1 MNHLIPALHTLVLES
16 MAEGV
21 SVADERGYI
30 VYTNPA
36 EDRMFGYDPGELIGK
51 HVSTQNAYPDDEN
64 ARRVADAIDCL
75 NAHGSFT
82 GEWRN
87 RRKDGSE
94 FFTRTR
100 ISRIDADGRCYFVCV
115 QEDITDSMRRQE
127 QLTDILETV
136 NESFIAIDR
145 EWRITYAN
153 QRVLNRLGRTREDVI
168 GANIW
173 DVTPLGIGTEF
184 YPQYHRVM
192 HERVSVRFEV
202 TMPYG
207 AHLDVRAYPT
217 RDGLSAHIM
226 DITEAK
232 RAQQTV
238 RELAAVAERQRKQ
251 LQVVF
256 DNLEQGVIV
265 LNQSGRVI
273 QANLAAASLHGFS
286 SAREMLVST
295 AALQEVLAVTTA
307 EGAPLPFERWPV
319 MRALRGER
327 VLNTELHVTRLDS
340 GKSWIASYNACP
352 VRDEQGN
359 VLQVVLTVHDL
370 TDRVRAAERL
380 QLALAASRMGDWSWD
395 TATDMVT
402 LSQPA
407 AEIFGIPPGPLLTW
421 TKLRELLHPADRDR
435 AHMAVETALR
445 EKSDYEVEYR
455 VRAGDGWRWVA
466 ASGRGLYPGSGDASG
481 MLGVVQDVS
490 ARKQAEAAL
499 RESEERFRTMA
510 NHAPVLVWIADTT
523 KAFTWLNDRWLHFTG
538 RTITEEVGRGWTEPI
553 HTADRERCVETYET
567 SFDARQEFE
576 MDFRLRRHDG
586 EYRWFVNHG
595 VPLHDPTGKF
605 IGYIGGCVDITD
617 RIEAEMA
624 LQRAN
629 DELRLANAD
638 LEQFAFAA
646 AHDLQE
652 PLRMMTSY
660 TQLLARH
667 YPVVDDAASEYMEH
681 VISAAK
687 RMSLLLQDLLAYTE
701 TTREAALPA
710 ERVELNA
717 VFDQAAAVLAQTIA
731 ETGAVITRGDLP
743 VVRGR
748 ETNYTQL
755 FQNLLSNALK
765 YRHTDAALK
774 IHASCERR
782 GNEWVIGVEDNGI
795 GIDPKYHQQIFGV
808 FKRLHGRSIPGTG
821 IGLAICQRVVERAGG
836 SIWVESQAGAGAR
849 FCFTVP
855 NV

>member
-1 MNHLIPALHTLVLES
+1 

-30 VYTNPA
+30 VYTNAA
-36 EDRMFGYDPGELIGK
+36 EDRMFGYAPGELIGK
-51 HVSTQNAYPDDEN
+51 HVGIQNGYPDDEN
-64 ARRVADAIDCL
+64 ARRVADAIDSL
-75 NAHGSFT
+75 NTYGSFT

-100 ISRIDADGRCYFVCV
+100 ISRVDVDRRCYYVCV
-115 QEDITDSMRRQE
+115 QEDITESMRREE

-136 NESFIAIDR
+136 NESFLAIDR

-153 QRVLNRLGRTREDVI
+153 QKVLYRLGRTREEVI

-173 DVTPLGIGTEF
+173 DVTPLGIDTDF

-192 HERVSVRFEV
+192 HERVPVRFEV

-232 RAQQTV
+232 KAQQTV

-256 DNLEQGVIV
+256 DNLEQSV
-265 LNQSGRVI
+265 LVFDQGGRMI
-273 QANLAAASLHGFS
+273 QANSMAAALHGFS
-286 SAREMLVST
+286 SSREMLVSMS
-295 AALQEVLAVTTA
+295 ALQEMFAVS
-307 EGAPLPFERWPV
+307 GADGIPLPFDRWPV
-319 MRALRGER
+319 ARALLGER
-327 VLNTELHVTRLDS
+327 VVNSELHVTRLDS

-352 VRDEQGN
+352 VRDEQGT
-359 VLQVVLTVHDL
+359 VLQVVVTIHDL
-370 TDRVRAAERL
+370 TDRVRSAERL
-380 QLALAASRMGDWSWD
+380 KLALAASRMGDWSWD
-395 TATDMVT
+395 IATDVVT
-402 LSQPA
+402 LSRSA
-407 AEIFGIPPGPLLTW
+407 AEIFGIPPGPFLTW
-421 TKLRELLHPADRDR
+421 TKLRELLHSEDREK
-435 AHMAVETALR
+435 AHAAVEAALR
-445 EKSDYEVEYR
+445 GKSDYEIEYR

-466 ASGRGLYPGSGDASG
+466 ASGRGLYRSSGEASG

-490 ARKQAEAAL
+490 ARKEAEAAL
-499 RESEERFRTMA
+499 RESEERFRNMA
-510 NHAPVLVWIADTT
+510 NHAPVLVWIADNS

-538 RTITEEVGRGWTEPI
+538 RTIAEEAGRGWTEPI
-553 HTADRERCVETYET
+553 HADDRDRCGEVYDT

-576 MDFRLRRHDG
+576 MDFRLRRYDG
-586 EYRWFVNHG
+586 EYRWFLNHG

-617 RIEAEMA
+617 RIQAEKA

-667 YPVVDDAASEYMEH
+667 FPAAEGAASEYMEH

-701 TTREAALPA
+701 TSRESALPA
-710 ERVELNA
+710 EPVELNA
-717 VFDQAAAVLAQTIA
+717 LFDQAVAVLAQTIA
-731 ETGAVITRGDLP
+731 EAGAVVTRGDLP

-755 FQNLLSNALK
+755 FQNLLGNALK
-765 YRHTDAALK
+765 YRDADKALK
-774 IHASCERR
+774 IHVSCERR
-782 GNEWVIGVEDNGI
+782 ATDWTIRVEDNGI

-821 IGLAICQRVVERAGG
+821 MGLAICQRVVERAGG
-836 SIWVESQAGAGAR
+836 TIWVESQAGAGAS

-855 NV
+855 RA